1 MNKTLNDPEE
11 LERIKQM
18 YETPRFMSDEPNEVL
33 KEREVKKQ
41 RLTTNQAK

>member
-33 KEREVKKQ
+33 KGREVKKQ